1 LWSAGATVDLEDALP
16 PSPLA
21 NAFDEPNN
29 LQDDSS
35 QGTVL
40 AAADHQQSQPST
52 LSYSTLPSNER
63 WTTDNVQRLDLQLPP
78 RSPNVF
84 EQDDFTY
91 LDRLRNGEQLQDALM
106 AGLYT
111 ETQHEAAIDDMAR
124 RQPGFAYDTPT
135 VGPPQ
140 LRPIDVSSRPLY
152 GNAMC
157 AAFQCQPEWNDSL
170 GMWVCWNCG
179 SLYGNAMCA
188 AFQCQPEWNDS
199 LGMWVCWNCRSLYGN
214 GTCAAFQCQPEW
226 NDSLGMWVCWN
237 QSCACRREYVTMQH
251 GDSAYSVDQLQGP
264 AES

>member
-106 AGLYT
+106 AGPYT
-111 ETQHEAAIDDMAR
+111 ETQHEAANAVKRTGTWGFTSLPCAQDLGGESPYIDTKDA
-124 RQPGFAYDTPT
+124 
-135 VGPPQ
+135 
-140 LRPIDVSSRPLY
+140 
-152 GNAMC
+152 
-157 AAFQCQPEWNDSL
+157 
-170 GMWVCWNCG
+170 
-179 SLYGNAMCA
+179 
-188 AFQCQPEWNDS
+188 
-199 LGMWVCWNCRSLYGN
+199 
-214 GTCAAFQCQPEW
+214 
-226 NDSLGMWVCWN
+226 
-237 QSCACRREYVTMQH
+237 
-251 GDSAYSVDQLQGP
+251 
-264 AES
+264 

>member
-1 LWSAGATVDLEDALP
+1 VGATVDLEDALP

-29 LQDDSS
+29 LQDDVAVHQKGDEGTLSS

-40 AAADHQQSQPST
+40 AAADHQQSQ

-63 WTTDNVQRLDLQLPP
+63 YTTDNVQRLDLQLPP
-78 RSPNVF
+78 RSPNMF
-84 EQDDFTY
+84 QQDDFTY

-170 GMWVCWNCG
+170 GMWVCWN
-179 SLYGNAMCA
+179 
-188 AFQCQPEWNDS
+188 
-199 LGMWVCWNCRSLYGN
+199 
-214 GTCAAFQCQPEW
+214 
-226 NDSLGMWVCWN
+226 